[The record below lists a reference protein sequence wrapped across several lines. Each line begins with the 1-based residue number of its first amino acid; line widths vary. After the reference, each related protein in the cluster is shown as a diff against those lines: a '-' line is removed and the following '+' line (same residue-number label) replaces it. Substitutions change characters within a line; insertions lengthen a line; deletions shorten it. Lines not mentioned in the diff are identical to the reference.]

1 MYFKDGFFIE
11 IAKPVNYLL
20 KNVGDFSD
28 TVSSYNDIIK
38 DCLSKDSV
46 FVKWQPSNSG
56 KNHILPDGHHLSI
69 TGHREVARACL
80 ENFIKSIENDSHTF
94 SRSWATGRV
103 IFRV

>member
-1 MYFKDGFFIE
+1 MPCISRTAFFIE

-80 ENFIKSIENDSHTF
+80 ENFIKKY
-94 SRSWATGRV
+94 RK
-103 IFRV
+103 